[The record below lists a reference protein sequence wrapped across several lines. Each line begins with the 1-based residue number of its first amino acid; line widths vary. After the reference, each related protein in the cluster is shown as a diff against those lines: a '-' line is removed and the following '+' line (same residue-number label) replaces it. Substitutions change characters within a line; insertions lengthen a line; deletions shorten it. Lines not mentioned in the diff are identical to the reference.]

1 MADPEAQS
9 PPRTKRRHP
18 ATIIGWA
25 LALLVVVALALVAA
39 VRVLPA
45 TDAGR
50 AFLETRLEGA
60 KVGRLGHV
68 HLSGIGGDLWGR
80 FTVQTLSIDD
90 RDGPWLLA
98 RDIRITWRPEDL
110 LRARVHIATLS
121 VGHLTVARRF
131 VLTPAG
137 PQKPSPVSI
146 KIDHIAGVV
155 ETMPAFSVNRGLFAV
170 GGQVLVRRSGAP
182 TGAAEVRSLLHAG
195 DRLHAYFAF
204 GRKGAF
210 DLRVAAREAKGG
222 ALAGALGL
230 AADRDFA
237 LNLAAHAKHRVGGFD
252 LIALSGG
259 ERAAD
264 ATGRWTK
271 AGGDAR
277 GRISLAASTLLAPYQ
292 ALIGPEIRFQ
302 AAGRAVTRD
311 LYHIDLAAGGDK
323 AAVTATGVVDP
334 ARQATGAGGVK
345 LALRIDTPTLMIK
358 TGASGPLRLNGGLG
372 ATPKHWVFDG
382 AADLQKPAFAGLSY
396 TRVFGP
402 LRLEGI
408 GKQIGV
414 RTILRGEG
422 GVGGGFAAGLLGSAP
437 TASADVDILG
447 DGRTILRKI
456 SLDGADVKVSG
467 EGRQG
472 LLGDLSFS
480 GQAAVA
486 DLARAKLGARGGVSG
501 AWSAKQSGRSPWV
514 FTVDAKGDKFSLG
527 VEQIDHLLGPAPT
540 LQAKG
545 AVDGGVV
552 NLEQAAVNGKS
563 GAITAAGRIGPDGAL
578 KIATTWR
585 VTGPL
590 PVGPIEIDGAVKGTG
605 DIGGTLASPT
615 ADLIADLPQ
624 LDLPTLPLRDAHVV
638 ARLQSPPSGVTG
650 RFSLAATSEY
660 GPASAR
666 AAFGFAGGGIEVSGL
681 DADAGGLKVA
691 GGFALK
697 DATPSSADL
706 VFSAGPGAFLDTGH
720 AAGHARIVD
729 APGGPRAD
737 LAVTATEAQMRGGPL
752 FHSLKLSAD
761 GPLRRLAYRADVAG
775 LTSGTPFRLTGTG
788 VYSQAPTAGADNA
801 ISFEGSG
808 KVRGVDVHTTAP
820 ARLTFAGDRYG
831 AALALGVGGGKVVAR
846 VDGVGPKMSGHATLS
861 DLALTAFDPD
871 YTGVV
876 SGDVSVEGS
885 GPSLGGTLSARVAN
899 VGLKGQKGAAPLDGD
914 IEATLAGSSLRVAT
928 DLTAGKGAGAR
939 INVVLPVEASSS
951 PFRIAIAR
959 LKPMTGDF
967 AIDAE
972 LAPLWDLTMGDG
984 QTLSGHLVADG
995 TLGGT
1000 LADPRLLGTA
1010 ALSNGRFADSS
1021 TGLKLQNVSLSATL
1035 RDNAI
1040 DVSTLEGKDAGKG
1053 SVSGSGRIGLERNGV
1068 SDLQLVLKG
1077 FRLID
1082 NDLGQATASGKID
1095 VNRAADG
1102 KVKLSGALTI
1112 DHAQIAPNAPT
1123 PSGVVPMDVVEI
1135 HQKVDP
1141 DTVPDS
1147 PSQRAAPVELN
1158 VTLTAPG
1165 GVFIKG
1171 RGLNVEFSLD
1181 AKVTGSTTDPVLTG
1195 SARVIRGDYDFAGQR
1210 FTLGED
1216 GVVHLGS
1223 TPETIRLDL
1232 TATRDNP
1239 TLTAVIRITGTAAKP
1254 VITLTSTPVL
1264 PQDEVLSQVL
1274 FGSSVSS
1281 LNGFQAAQLASAL
1294 SGLASGGGFDVIG
1307 GIRNFAHL
1315 DRLAINSTV
1324 TSTTATGRTLTTSN
1338 SVAGGKYLTNKV
1350 YLELS
1355 GGAQGPGAQ
1364 IEWRVTKHLAFVS
1377 HVTSQGDQAVSIR
1390 WRKDY

>member
-1 MADPEAQS
+1 MAEPETPA
-9 PPRTKRRHP
+9 PAVKRRRHP
-18 ATIIGWA
+18 ATIAAWA
-25 LALLVVVALALVAA
+25 LAVLVVLGLALLAA
-39 VRVLPA
+39 VRILPA

-50 AFLETRLEGA
+50 TFIETEINGA
-60 KVGRLGHV
+60 KVGRLGHL

-80 FTVQTLSIDD
+80 FTVSRLSIDD

-98 RDIRITWRPEDL
+98 RDIRVAWRPADL

-121 VGHLTVARRF
+121 VGHITVVRRF
-131 VLTPAG
+131 TLTPAG

-146 KIDHIAGVV
+146 KIDHAAATL
-155 ETMPAFSVNRGLFAV
+155 ETLPAFSVNRGLFAV
-170 GGQVLVRRSGAP
+170 GGEVLVKRSGAP
-182 TGAAEVRSLLHAG
+182 TGAAEVRSLLHIG
-195 DRLHAYFAF
+195 DRLEAYFNF

-230 AADRDFA
+230 ATDRDFA
-237 LNLAAHAKHRVGGFD
+237 LDLNAHAKRRVGGFD
-252 LIALSGG
+252 LIALSGAA
-259 ERAAD
+259 RAAD

-271 AGGDAR
+271 AGGEAH

-292 ALIGPEIRFQ
+292 ALIGPEIRFE
-302 AAGRAVTRD
+302 AKGGAVSGNLYD
-311 LYHIDLAAGGDK
+311 LDVAAGGDK
-323 AAVTATGVVDP
+323 AAVTASGVVDP
-334 ARQATGAGGVK
+334 ARRTTGGRGVK
-345 LALRIDTPTLMIK
+345 LAGRIDTPTLLIK
-358 TGASGPLRLNGGLG
+358 TGASGPLRLNGGFG
-372 ATPKHWVFDG
+372 ATPGHWVFDG
-382 AADLQKPAFAGLSY
+382 AADIQKPAFGGLSY
-396 TRVFGP
+396 ARVSGP
-402 LRLEGI
+402 LRVEGV

-414 RTILRGEG
+414 RTTLRGEG
-422 GVGGGFAAGLLGSAP
+422 GVGGGFAAGLLGAAP
-437 TASADVDILG
+437 TASADVSFLG
-447 DGRTILRKI
+447 DGRTVLRKV

-467 EGRQG
+467 DGRQG

-486 DLARAKLGARGGVSG
+486 DLARAKLGARGGLSG
-501 AWSAKQSGRSPWV
+501 AWSAKQSGHSPWV
-514 FTVDAKGDKFSLG
+514 FTVDAKGAGFSLG

-540 LQAKG
+540 LKAKG
-545 AVDGGVV
+545 AVDRGVV
-552 NLEQAAVNGKS
+552 DLEQVAVDGKDGS
-563 GAITAAGRIGPDGAL
+563 FTAAGKIGPGGAL

-585 VTGPL
+585 ASGPL
-590 PVGPIEIDGAVKGTG
+590 PVGPIEIDGAAKGTG

-615 ADLIADLPQ
+615 VDLIADLAA
-624 LDLPTLPLRDAHVV
+624 LDLPTLPLREAHVV
-638 ARLQSPPSGVTG
+638 ARLQSAAGGVTG

-660 GPASAR
+660 GPARAQ

-681 DADAGGLKVA
+681 DADAGGLKVV

-706 VFSAGPGAFLDTGH
+706 IFSAGPGAFLVTGH
-720 AAGHARIVD
+720 AAGHARIV
-729 APGGPRAD
+729 AASGGARAD
-737 LAVTATEAQMRGGPL
+737 VAVTATEAQMRGGPL
-752 FHSLKLSAD
+752 FHVLKVSAEGSL
-761 GPLRRLAYRADVAG
+761 RHLAYNADVTG
-775 LTSGTPFRLTGTG
+775 STSGTPFRLAGTG
-788 VYSQAPTAGADNA
+788 VFSQAATAGADNA
-801 ISFEGSG
+801 LSFEGAG
-808 KVRGVDVHTTAP
+808 RVRGIDVRTTAP

-831 AALALGVGGGKVVAR
+831 AALALGVGGGRVVAR
-846 VDGVGPKMSGHATLS
+846 VDGVGPKVAGRATLS
-861 DLALTAFDPD
+861 DLDLTAFDPD

-876 SGDVSVEGS
+876 SGEVVLQGS
-885 GPSLGGTLSARVAN
+885 GPTLDGTLSARVAN
-899 VGLKGQKGAAPLDGD
+899 VGLKGQKATSPLDGD
-914 IEATLAGSSLRVAT
+914 IKATLAGSSLRVAT
-928 DLTAGKGAGAR
+928 DLTAGKGTGAK
-939 INVVLPVEASSS
+939 IDVVLPVEASSS

-959 LKPMTGDF
+959 LRPMTGDF

-984 QTLSGHLVADG
+984 QTLAGHLVANG

-1000 LADPRLLGTA
+1000 LSDPRLLGTA

-1021 TGLKLQNVSLSATL
+1021 TGLKLVDVSLAATL

-1040 DVSTLEGKDAGKG
+1040 DVSTFEGKDAAKG
-1053 SVSGSGRIGLERNGV
+1053 SVSGSGRIGLDRDGV
-1068 SDLQLVLKG
+1068 SNLQLVLKD

-1082 NDLGQATASGKID
+1082 NDIGQATASGKVD

-1102 KVKLSGALTI
+1102 KVKLAGALTI
-1112 DHAQIAPNAPT
+1112 DHAQIAPNTPT
-1123 PSGVVPMDVVEI
+1123 PSGVVPMAVVEI
-1135 HQKVDP
+1135 HRKIDP
-1141 DTVPDS
+1141 DAVPEA
-1147 PSQRAAPVELN
+1147 PAQRAAPVELN
-1158 VTLTAPG
+1158 VTLRAPG

-1181 AKVTGSTTDPVLTG
+1181 AKVTGSTTAPLLTG
-1195 SARVIRGDYDFAGQR
+1195 AARVVHGDYDFAGQR

-1223 TPETIRLDL
+1223 TPDTIRLDL
-1232 TATRDNP
+1232 TATRDDP
-1239 TLTAVIRITGTAAKP
+1239 TLTAVIRITGTAEKP

-1274 FGSSVSS
+1274 FGASVSS

-1307 GIRNFAHL
+1307 GIRNLAHL
-1315 DRLAINSTV
+1315 DRLAINSSV
-1324 TSTTATGRTLTTSN
+1324 TGGN

-1355 GGAQGPGAQ
+1355 GGAKEGPGAQ
-1364 IEWRVTKHLAFVS
+1364 VEWRVTKHLAFVS
-1377 HVTSQGDQAVSIR
+1377 RVTGQGDQAVSIR